1 MVAITVMY
9 GTSWCPDV
17 HRSRKF
23 LDKKG
28 IPYKYID
35 VDLDEQATQIVKDI
49 NNGKRKVPTI
59 VFSDESFLVEPSNK
73 EIAEK
78 LGFEF

>member
-1 MVAITVMY
+1 MVTIVAVY

-17 HRSRKF
+17 QRSRKF

-28 IPYKYID
+28 VSYKYID
-35 VDLDEQATQIVKDI
+35 VDQDEEAAQTVRDM

-59 VFSDESFLVEPSNK
+59 VFTDDTILVEPSNK
-73 EIAEK
+73 ELASK
-78 LGFEF
+78 LGL

>member
-1 MVAITVMY
+1 MVTIVIVY

-23 LDKKG
+23 LDKMG
-28 IPYKYID
+28 ISYKYVD
-35 VDLDEQATQIVKDI
+35 VDQDEQAAQTVRDM

-59 VFSDESFLVEPSNK
+59 IFSDNSILVEPSNK
-73 EIAEK
+73 ELATK
-78 LGFEF
+78 LGL